1 MGEIKALLRESTI
14 AAPRVG
20 LWVPG
25 VRPGDGLA
33 PGRAIG
39 SLFVLNRRFDVLCP
53 RKAMGE
59 VVSVIGKGPVEYGQ
73 QLVEV
78 GSRTA
83 TAADGADEATGATG
97 AATGD
102 YEVKTP
108 IDGIFYRRPTPD
120 SPPYVEE
127 GDVIELGATLGL
139 VEVMKTFN
147 PIRYDASAAP
157 ERAKIVEIVP
167 EDMSEV
173 QAGSVLYVVQA
184 L

>member
-1 MGEIKALLRESTI
+1 MSEIKAILRESVI
-14 AAPRVG
+14 VAPRVG
-20 LWVPG
+20 VWVPG
-25 VRPGDGLA
+25 VMPGDGLA
-33 PGRAIG
+33 AGRVLG

-53 RKAMGE
+53 RKAKGE
-59 VVSVIGKGPVEYGQ
+59 VASVIGKGPVEYGQ
-73 QLVEV
+73 QLIEV
-78 GSRTA
+78 GSRTS
-83 TAADGADEATGATG
+83 TAADGLEETDGPAGSV
-97 AATGD
+97 TGD

-120 SPPYVEE
+120 SAPYVEE
-127 GDVIELGATLGL
+127 GDIIELGATLGL

-173 QAGSVLYVVQA
+173 AAGSVLYVVQA

>member
-1 MGEIKALLRESTI
+1 MAEIKALLRESSI
-14 AAPRVG
+14 LAPRVG
-20 LWVPG
+20 VFVPG

-33 PGRAIG
+33 AGRVIG

-53 RKAMGE
+53 SKARGE
-59 VVSVIGKGPVEYGQ
+59 VASVAGKGPVEYGKR
-73 QLVEV
+73 LIEV
-78 GSRTA
+78 GSRSA
-83 TAADGADEATGATG
+83 TASDGADEADGPAGAT
-97 AATGD
+97 TGD

-120 SPPYVEE
+120 SSPYVEE
-127 GDVIELGATLGL
+127 GDIIELGATLGL

-147 PIRYDASAAP
+147 PIRYTASAAP

-167 EDMSEV
+167 EDMAEV
-173 QAGSVLYVVQA
+173 QAGSVLFVVQA